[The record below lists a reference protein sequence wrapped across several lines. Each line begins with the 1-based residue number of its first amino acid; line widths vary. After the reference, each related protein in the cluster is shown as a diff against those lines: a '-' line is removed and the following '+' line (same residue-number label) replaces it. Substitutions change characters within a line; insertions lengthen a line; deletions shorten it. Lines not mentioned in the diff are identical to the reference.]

1 MIAAAGKVSR
11 PALVFA
17 AFRLECLTVAWMV
30 IEGSVAI
37 GAGVVGR

>member
-1 MIAAAGKVSR
+1 
-11 PALVFA
+11 LVITA
-17 AFRLECLTVAWMV
+17 SRLECLTVAWMV